1 MRVGY
6 RRTLWAAGAAA
17 SVLATLAGGLLLWL
31 RFSPRPLAVLLR
43 ALSDRDGRRTAQA
56 MARHVPDGIAELLD
70 QRYLGHRVHTCLDVF
85 FPEKAAAE
93 SLRLPTVVWIHGGAW
108 ISGNKNDVAN
118 YLRILASYGF
128 TTVGVD
134 YSLAHTRRY
143 PAPVRQSAAALRY
156 LERHADRLHIDTER
170 IVLAGDSA
178 GAQIAAQLALVVAD
192 ADYAGKLGIASPV
205 GAGKLRAVLLHSGA
219 YDLSLAGANGAGNQ
233 NYLRTVLW
241 SYTGARDYLERPYIA
256 LASVAQHV
264 DGRFPPA
271 FVSAGDADPLLP
283 HSLGLVTAL
292 KAKGAEVEEFFP
304 RAEKGLGH
312 QYQFDLR
319 QEAAWQVLRL
329 SVEFLRRRTG

>member
-1 MRVGY
+1 MRVRY
-6 RRTLWAAGAAA
+6 RRTLLAAAAGV
-17 SVLATLAGGLLLWL
+17 SLLATLAGGLLLWL
-31 RFSPRPLAVLLR
+31 RFSPLPLAVLLR
-43 ALSDRDGRRTAQA
+43 VLSDRDGRRTARA
-56 MARHVPDGIAELLD
+56 MARHVPEGIGELLD
-70 QRYLGHRVHTCLDVF
+70 QQYLGSGVHTCLDVF
-85 FPEKAAAE
+85 FPQQAAE
-93 SLRLPTVVWIHGGAW
+93 DSLRLPTVVWIHGGAW

-156 LERHADRLHIDTER
+156 LERHAERLHIDTER

-192 ADYAGKLGIASPV
+192 ADYARKLGIASPI
-205 GAGKLRAVLLHSGA
+205 GAERLRAVLLHCGA
-219 YDLSLAGANGAGNQ
+219 YDLSLAGADQDGNQ

-241 SYTGARDYLERPYIA
+241 SYTGAKDYLERPYIA

-271 FVSAGDADPLLP
+271 FVSAGNADPLLP
-283 HSLGLVTAL
+283 HSLGLVAAL

-304 RAEKGLGH
+304 RTEKGLGH
-312 QYQFDLR
+312 QYQFNLGL
-319 QEAAWQVLRL
+319 EASWQVLRL
-329 SVEFLRRRTG
+329 SVEFLRRRTS

>member
-6 RRTLWAAGAAA
+6 RRTLLSTAAGV
-17 SVLATLAGGLLLWL
+17 SLVATLAGGLLLWL
-31 RFSPRPLAVLLR
+31 RFSPLPLAVLLR
-43 ALSDRDGRRTAQA
+43 VLSDRDGRRTARA
-56 MARHVPDGIAELLD
+56 MARHVPDGIGEVLD
-70 QRYLGHRVHTCLDVF
+70 EKYLGHRVHTYLDVF
-85 FPEKAAAE
+85 FPEKAAE
-93 SLRLPTVVWIHGGAW
+93 NSLRLPAVVWIHGGAW

-156 LERHADRLHIDTER
+156 LERHAERLHIDTER

-178 GAQIAAQLALVVAD
+178 GAQIAAQLALVVVD
-192 ADYAGKLGIASPV
+192 ADYARKLGIASPI
-205 GAGKLRAVLLHSGA
+205 GADRLRGLLLHCGA
-219 YDLSLAGANGAGNQ
+219 YDLSLAGAEQDGNQ

-241 SYTGARDYLERPYIA
+241 SYTGAKDYLERPYIA

-271 FVSAGDADPLLP
+271 FVSAGNADPLLP
-283 HSLGLVTAL
+283 HSLGLVAAL
-292 KAKGAEVEEFFP
+292 KAKGAEVEDFFP
-304 RAEKGLGH
+304 GTEKGLGH
-312 QYQFDLR
+312 QYQFNLGL
-319 QEAAWQVLRL
+319 EASWQVLRL
-329 SVEFLRRRTG
+329 SVEFLRRRTS